1 MAGQKGHMWPFL
13 RPPRTPHHTHK
24 TDILHKGFISMPTPQ
39 YEPNVPMPYTT
50 KKAGKRTKHPFGR
63 RAAGMGRT
71 TEIGLIYAD
80 NTNAQIADNATER
93 RLSVYGPPTSTQLA
107 GYNVLWG
114 ETDIPPKPCCSNPN
128 PHNQHI
134 PHNCT

>member
-1 MAGQKGHMWPFL
+1 MAGQNGHSSAFRTMPA
-13 RPPRTPHHTHK
+13 TPHHTHK
-24 TDILHKGFISMPTPQ
+24 TDILHKGNVYMPTPQ

-63 RAAGMGRT
+63 KAAGMGRT

-80 NTNAQIADNATER
+80 NTNAQVADNATER
-93 RLSVYGPPTSTQLA
+93 RLSVYGPPTSTRMA

-114 ETDIPPKPCCSNPN
+114 ETDIPPKECCNVPNQHN
-128 PHNQHI
+128 PHN
-134 PHNCT
+134 PHKCT